1 MACGVPLHTFM
12 ATIKHHQDIVA
23 WQLANE
29 LKLWVLKIIA
39 RPSVAR
45 HFKFCDQIRD
55 SSRSAPA
62 NIAEGFWRYRP
73 RDNARFVRIALG
85 SLGETANHL
94 NDGFEDKYIEEK
106 EYQEVAELAR
116 RALATTIGWHTHL
129 MTCSERVEPHVKP
142 KTKPRT
148 KPKT

>member
-1 MACGVPLHTFM
+1 M

>member
-1 MACGVPLHTFM
+1 M

-29 LKLWVLKIIA
+29 LKIWVLKIIA
-39 RPSVAR
+39 RPAVAR

-106 EYQEVAELAR
+106 EYQEITELTR
-116 RALATTIGWHTHL
+116 RALATTIAWHTHL
-129 MTCSERVEPHVKP
+129 MTCPERVEPHVKP
-142 KTKPRT
+142 KTE
-148 KPKT
+148 PKT

>member
-1 MACGVPLHTFM
+1 M

-29 LKLWVLKIIA
+29 LKIRVLKIIA

-62 NIAEGFWRYRP
+62 NISEGFWRYRP

-94 NDGFEDKYIEEK
+94 NDGFEENYIEEK
-106 EYQEVAELAR
+106 EYQELAKLAR
-116 RALATTIGWHTHL
+116 RA
-129 MTCSERVEPHVKP
+129 CR
-142 KTKPRT
+142 PRSRGT
-148 KPKT
+148 RTL